1 MYCKLII
8 IFFVFLTGCA
18 NTKVHLY
25 TKYLSENESQ
35 DIIKE
40 LESNNFTVIEN
51 TLSIPDGIRESTI
64 IYSPFLKNREDLSNA
79 LDSLSKVGWSE
90 IRLESLVKGNH
101 WYGKNSLG
109 LILLPNGLI
118 NSDWE
123 MNKGLSHKY
132 VGTDCDSQVEIDI
145 QDNNLY
151 KITYTDKNQ
160 IKVKQGSW
168 KISSYPY
175 LELSAENGSLPM
187 YFEAI
192 KRTEEDLIGK
202 VNIVEIK
209 PIQSYQMFSNCN
221 FSYGL
226 RN

>member
-1 MYCKLII
+1 
-8 IFFVFLTGCA
+8 
-18 NTKVHLY
+18 
-25 TKYLSENESQ
+25 
-35 DIIKE
+35 
-40 LESNNFTVIEN
+40 FTVIEN
-51 TLSIPDGIRESTI
+51 TLSIPEGVSESTI
-64 IYSPFLKNREDLSNA
+64 IYSPLLKNREDLSNT
-79 LDSLSKVGWSE
+79 LYLLSKVGWSE
-90 IRLESLVKGNH
+90 IKLESFVKGNH

-123 MNKGLSHKY
+123 IKKGLSHKY
-132 VGTDCDSQVEIDI
+132 VGSNCDSQVEIEI

-151 KITYTDKNQ
+151 KITYTQKNQ
-160 IKVKQGSW
+160 IKVKKGSW

-175 LELSAENGSLPM
+175 FELSTENGSLPM